1 MYHGVDAG
9 DTEWTDQGSRLPLSK
24 SPFWT
29 MGSGAAQEDVGTEL
43 GFAEL
48 DTVELAV
55 EDAIS
60 ELVVMDVPLAVMV
73 ITVVSVVL

>member
-1 MYHGVDAG
+1 
-9 DTEWTDQGSRLPLSK
+9 
-24 SPFWT
+24 